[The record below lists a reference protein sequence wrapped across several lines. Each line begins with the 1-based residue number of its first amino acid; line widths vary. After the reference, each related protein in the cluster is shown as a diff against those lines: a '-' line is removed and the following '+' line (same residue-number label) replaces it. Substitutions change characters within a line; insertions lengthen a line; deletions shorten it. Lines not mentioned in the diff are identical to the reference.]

1 VKAEQVPQEESML
14 EDKRRACYALDANG
28 QYVVVPSKGWE
39 VEKIVNAQANAEVM
53 AGIKKAQIDV
63 LEGRAS
69 PLAYHMATRQMDV
82 ALLAANAGIWSLR
95 VRRHL
100 KPDIFDRLPQRLLQR
115 YADALNLDAG
125 QLRAVPPLSY
135 SAGDSNV

>member
-1 VKAEQVPQEESML
+1 ML

-28 QYVVVPSKGWE
+28 HYVVVPSKGWE
-39 VEKIVNAQANAEVM
+39 VEKIVNAQANAEV
-53 AGIKKAQIDV
+53 AESIKKAQRDV
-63 LEGRAS
+63 IEGRAS

-100 KPDIFDRLPQRLLQR
+100 KPAIFNRLPQRLLQR
-115 YADALNLDAG
+115 YADALNIEVQ
-125 QLRAVPPLSY
+125 QLRAVPPLSA
-135 SAGDSNV
+135 SPGDSAAQSC

>member
-1 VKAEQVPQEESML
+1 ML

-39 VEKIVNAQANAEVM
+39 VEKIVNAQANAEVT
-53 AGIKKAQIDV
+53 AGINKALRDV
-63 LEGRAS
+63 VEGRAS

-100 KPDIFDRLPQRLLQR
+100 KPQIFNQLPQRVLQR
-115 YADALNLDAG
+115 YADALNLDVG
-125 QLRAVPPLSY
+125 QLRVVPPLPATS
-135 SAGDSNV
+135 GDTAA

>member
-1 VKAEQVPQEESML
+1 ML

-39 VEKIVNAQANAEVM
+39 VEKIVNAQANAEVA
-53 AGIKKAQIDV
+53 AGIAKAQRDV

-100 KPDIFDRLPQRLLQR
+100 KPEIFNRLPQRLLQR
-115 YADALNLDAG
+115 YADALNLDVQ
-125 QLRAVPPLSY
+125 QLRAVPPVPTPSALS
-135 SAGDSNV
+135 GDTST